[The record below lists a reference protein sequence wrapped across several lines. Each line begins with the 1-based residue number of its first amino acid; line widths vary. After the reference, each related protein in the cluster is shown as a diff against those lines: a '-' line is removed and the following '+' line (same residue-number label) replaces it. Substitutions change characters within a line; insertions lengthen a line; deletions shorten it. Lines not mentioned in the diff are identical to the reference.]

1 MVRKLS
7 IYLVM
12 FSGMLIR
19 DGFEWATENFN
30 VAPRREL
37 LILYV
42 LRCCCQINHALGASN
57 MRHSLFALSS
67 FLAFTTARY
76 AYLGSE
82 SVT

>member
-1 MVRKLS
+1 
-7 IYLVM
+7 M

-30 VAPRREL
+30 VVPRREL
-37 LILYV
+37 LFLYV
-42 LRCCCQINHALGASN
+42 LHCCCQINHALGASN